1 MALEDR
7 EITCP
12 HCGETTT
19 IAVST
24 PDLAGKY
31 EAKGSMTSCRRCRE
45 QILTVTQ
52 EDGSIVI
59 MDM

>member
-12 HCGETTT
+12 HCDEKTT

-24 PDLAGKY
+24 PDLTGKY
-31 EAKGSMTSCRRCRE
+31 EAKGSMTTCRQCGARIFTMTE
-45 QILTVTQ
+45 
-52 EDGSIVI
+52 EDGTIVI